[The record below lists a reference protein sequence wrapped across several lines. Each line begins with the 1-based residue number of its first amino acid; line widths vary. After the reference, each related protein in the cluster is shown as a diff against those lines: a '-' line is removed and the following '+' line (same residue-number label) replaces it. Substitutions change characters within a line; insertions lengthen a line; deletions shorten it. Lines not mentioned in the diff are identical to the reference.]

1 VRAGSVPA
9 RHLYAI
15 RCERRDALREHLAA
29 RGVETGIHYPVP
41 LHLQP
46 AYAFLGYRAGDFPV
60 SERACA
66 TVLSLPLH
74 GGLSDADADF
84 VAGSVREFFGG
95 GGA

>member
-1 VRAGSVPA
+1 MYVV
-9 RHLYAI
+9 
-15 RCERRDALREHLAA
+15 RCERRDELQKFLKDREI
-29 RGVETGIHYPVP
+29 ETGIHYPVP

-60 SERACA
+60 SEEACA

-84 VAGSVREFFGG
+84 VAASVRGFFGG